1 MNPNLTANERLLAS
15 REQLRHALRLTHS
28 VSGVATVVL
37 QPVAQRHPYGLVA
50 GAAAVGAVL
59 VLLRPWRWFSPS
71 ALLAAGVLP
80 KLISEVVA
88 NLNPP
93 PNQAS
98 AKGP

>member
-1 MNPNLTANERLLAS
+1 MSTHPTANEQLLAS
-15 REQLRHALRLTHS
+15 REQLRQALCMTRS

-50 GAAAVGAVL
+50 GAAAVGAALVL
-59 VLLRPWRWFSPS
+59 VRPWRWFSPS

-80 KLISEVVA
+80 RLISEVVA
-88 NLNPP
+88 SLNPP